1 MHKIA
6 ACIAWHTLNDRF
18 IIVAL
23 VQISIVK
30 SYVSMG
36 VIFLIWGFVN
46 LKQLS
51 HADTFNLVSISYLKN
66 VCRSLTEFSFLNEI
80 LKLWIKSMHLVVVVK
95 MSSFVVATVR
105 SWLSCSLL
113 VLPVIRWW
121 FICSVRCLICG
132 VLDYRPQIQWPL
144 APTDTTSPLLLI
156 TLK

>member
-1 MHKIA
+1 MINEMHKIA

-66 VCRSLTEFSFLNEI
+66 VCRSLTDPKIQFIKWNFESLNQIYALSCCGKNEFFCCCN
-80 LKLWIKSMHLVVVVK
+80 
-95 MSSFVVATVR
+95 SSVL
-105 SWLSCSLL
+105 LSCSLL
-113 VLPVIRWW
+113 VLPVMKVVIYM
-121 FICSVRCLICG
+121 FCSLFDLWSAG
-132 VLDYRPQIQWPL
+132 L
-144 APTDTTSPLLLI
+144 
-156 TLK
+156 